1 MAGES
6 DLTRET
12 DVDLAG
18 IFTSLWTH
26 KGKLLLASLI
36 ATVIAFVV
44 LQFVEPRYRT
54 EARILIRAGENILA
68 GPVGTGANP
77 SNDFDDPGIASQVQ
91 LLQSRDIARRI
102 IADESLGL
110 MNRSEFETGKNAS
123 LLSLIGIG
131 GGGSA
136 QGAEDRVLES
146 YYKRL
151 KVFQADRA
159 RVIVVQFWS
168 SDKELAAAIPN
179 RITEEYLKL
188 QEELKRGI
196 APEELA
202 SLEPELE
209 EQRRLVQEAEARVSD
224 YRTQSD
230 LAQGRDDDSL
240 ATQELSE
247 LATEL
252 GRVRAQL
259 SQAEANADAVERA
272 LVSGRLES
280 ASQVLS
286 SPLVQRLQERLGSLE
301 SDLAEQS
308 TTLLSGHPR
317 IQRLQSQIST
327 LQQQISREA
336 RKIQRSLAE
345 EAAVG
350 RARERDLLQ
359 RRNQLKSEAGRV
371 DRANVELRALEREA
385 DAQRQILNTYLLR
398 FKEATSR
405 QDREFLPADAFVF
418 SKAQVKSA
426 PYFPKKGPIL
436 GGVFFGTF
444 LIGALV
450 TMAANIL
457 SGTAVRT
464 QAEAQEAEEAPVAKE
479 KVIPPQPQ
487 PAPQRQHV
495 PAASAASLAPDI
507 AAFTPMH
514 DASVTT
520 DAAAQS
526 IASLGQARVVA
537 LSPSGA
543 ESAEGTLELARAIYA
558 TGRGVVL
565 VDVSGTD
572 ALSARIFRPGERAGL
587 RNVLSGTAGF
597 AAALHSDPATG
608 LHIMPSGTNDGAAGG
623 ALKLPS
629 VLSALEQTYD
639 CILIECGS
647 AGVKALRQVVN
658 DETVCIVNSTRA
670 GDPRVAGVTTDMQR
684 AGYQAP
690 LEVRMD
696 VSEDFAQYA

>member
-26 KGKLLLASLI
+26 KGKLIVAALI
-36 ATVIAFVV
+36 ATAIAFVV

-68 GPVGTGANP
+68 GPAGTGANP

-110 MNRSEFETGKNAS
+110 MNRSEFETGKNAGFM
-123 LLSLIGIG
+123 SLIGLG
-131 GGGSA
+131 GGGNAS
-136 QGAEDRVLES
+136 GAEDRVLES

-168 SDKELAAAIPN
+168 SDPELAAAIPN
-179 RITEEYLKL
+179 RIAAEYLAL

-202 SLEPELE
+202 SLKPELE
-209 EQRRLVQEAEARVSD
+209 EQRRLVQEAEAKVSD

-230 LAQGRDDDSL
+230 LAQGRDDNSL

-272 LVSGRLES
+272 LNSGSLES

-286 SPLVQRLQERLGSLE
+286 SPLVQRLQERLVSLE
-301 SDLAEQS
+301 SDLSEQS

-317 IQRLQSQIST
+317 IQRLQSQIAT
-327 LQQQISREA
+327 LEQQISREA

-385 DAQRQILNTYLLR
+385 DAQRQLLNTYLLR

-418 SKAQVKSA
+418 SKAQVKAS

-444 LIGALV
+444 LIGALI

-464 QAEAQEAEEAPVAKE
+464 QPVAATPEIAPTAHAVRSEPKSATAPVQA
-479 KVIPPQPQ
+479 
-487 PAPQRQHV
+487 PAQSRSTPHRQQV
-495 PAASAASLAPDI
+495 PATASLAPDI
-507 AAFTPMH
+507 AAFAPMH
-514 DASVTT
+514 DNAVST

-526 IASLGQARVVA
+526 IAALGQARVVA

-543 ESAEGTLELARAIYA
+543 DAAQGTLELARAHLCDGPR
-558 TGRGVVL
+558 GRACGCKRNGCAVI
-565 VDVSGTD
+565 
-572 ALSARIFRPGERAGL
+572 ARVP
-587 RNVLSGTAGF
+587 
-597 AAALHSDPATG
+597 
-608 LHIMPSGTNDGAAGG
+608 
-623 ALKLPS
+623 
-629 VLSALEQTYD
+629 
-639 CILIECGS
+639 
-647 AGVKALRQVVN
+647 
-658 DETVCIVNSTRA
+658 TR
-670 GDPRVAGVTTDMQR
+670 
-684 AGYQAP
+684 
-690 LEVRMD
+690 
-696 VSEDFAQYA
+696 